1 MMSGTAA
8 EEKKTDSGRPVRTF
22 TTGPLTLWL
31 RRVTLVAAV
40 AVTAW
45 VLVRY
50 PSMPDTVPVHF
61 GTGGEADEWG
71 SKSTVLWLSLIMLVC
86 WGGFHWLS
94 YHPDASFVNYP
105 KALTVVNAP
114 AMYRAG
120 EQMMVW
126 LNAGLVVL
134 YAGLA
139 GAIMEGADILLFL
152 IPGFVLLG
160 GGLVV
165 GIVKMFRA

>member
-8 EEKKTDSGRPVRTF
+8 GEKKND
-22 TTGPLTLWL
+22 TGPVTLWL
-31 RRVTLVAAV
+31 RRVTLVAAA
-40 AVTAW
+40 AVTVW

-50 PSMPDTVPVHF
+50 PSAPDTVPVHF
-61 GTGGEADEWG
+61 AAGGEADEWG
-71 SKSTVLWLSLIMLVC
+71 SKSTVLWLSLIMLVMI
-86 WGGFHWLS
+86 GGIHWLS
-94 YHPDASFVNYP
+94 YRPDAPWVNYP
-105 KALTVVNAP
+105 KPLTVVNAP

-139 GAIMEGADILLFL
+139 GAVLSGADILLFL

-165 GIVKMFRA
+165 GIVKMVRA

>member
-1 MMSGTAA
+1 MMSGTTAG
-8 EEKKTDSGRPVRTF
+8 EKKN
-22 TTGPLTLWL
+22 TTGPVTRWL
-31 RRVTLVAAV
+31 RRVTLVAAA
-40 AVTAW
+40 AVTVW

-50 PSMPDTVPVHF
+50 PSVPDTVPVHF
-61 GTGGEADEWG
+61 ATGGEADDWG
-71 SKSTVLWLSLIMLVC
+71 SKSTVLWLSLIMLVAI
-86 WGGFHWLS
+86 GGIHWLS

-105 KALTVVNAP
+105 KRLTVVNAP

-134 YAGLA
+134 YAGIA

-165 GIVKMFRA
+165 SIVKMVRA